1 MASVPILALPP
12 ADLTS
17 EVAPR
22 RRRIHTL
29 RVLGTQEAPRGKRRD
44 TIMTEQQTLRSLDRT
59 VDADEVAKFAAMA
72 EEWWDPNGKFRP
84 LHKFNP
90 VRITYL
96 RDRIAN
102 HYQRDPQAS
111 GPFTDLSI
119 ADIGCGGGLLTEP
132 MARLGATVTGID
144 ATERNVEIAR
154 SHAQHMQLP
163 IDYRF
168 TTAADLAET
177 GARFDVV
184 LTMEVIEH
192 VTDPAVF
199 IADCARLVRPDGL
212 MFLATLNRTAKAY
225 LFAIAGAEYV
235 LGWLPKGTHDWR
247 RFVKPSE
254 MAAALRD
261 AGMRLD
267 ELSGVVYDPLKDS
280 WRLKQRD
287 LGVNYIALAHKAD
300 TA

>member
-1 MASVPILALPP
+1 
-12 ADLTS
+12 
-17 EVAPR
+17 
-22 RRRIHTL
+22 
-29 RVLGTQEAPRGKRRD
+29 
-44 TIMTEQQTLRSLDRT
+44 MTEQQTLRSLDRT

-90 VRITYL
+90 VRIAYL
-96 RDRIAN
+96 RDRIAE
-102 HYQRDPQAS
+102 HFQRDPRKDA
-111 GPFTDLSI
+111 PFADISI

-132 MARLGATVTGID
+132 MARLGATVTGVD
-144 ATERNVEIAR
+144 ATERNVAIAR
-154 SHAQHMQLP
+154 SHASQMQLD

-199 IADCARLVRPDGL
+199 IADCARLVRPGGL
-212 MFLATLNRTAKAY
+212 MFLATLNRTVKAY
-225 LFAIAGAEYV
+225 LMAIAGAEYL
-235 LGWLPKGTHDWR
+235 LGWLPRGTHDWR

-254 MAAALRD
+254 MATALRA
-261 AGMRLD
+261 AGLRLD
-267 ELSGVVYDPLKDS
+267 EITGVVYDPLKDR
-280 WRLKQRD
+280 WRLKPHD
-287 LGVNYIALAHKAD
+287 LDVNYVALAHKAD
-300 TA
+300 AV

>member
-1 MASVPILALPP
+1 
-12 ADLTS
+12 
-17 EVAPR
+17 
-22 RRRIHTL
+22 
-29 RVLGTQEAPRGKRRD
+29 
-44 TIMTEQQTLRSLDRT
+44 MTEQETLHPLDRT
-59 VDADEVAKFAAMA
+59 VDAAEVAKFAAMA

-96 RDRIAN
+96 RDRIASRFE
-102 HYQRDPQAS
+102 RDPHGDAPFS
-111 GPFTDLSI
+111 GLAI

-154 SHAQHMQLP
+154 NHAQHMQLP

-168 TTAADLAET
+168 TTAADLAAT

-192 VTDPAVF
+192 VADPSAFV
-199 IADCARLVRPDGL
+199 ADCARLVRPGGL

-225 LFAIAGAEYV
+225 LLAILGAEYV

-254 MAAALRD
+254 MAAALRS
-261 AGMRLD
+261 AGMHLD
-267 ELSGVVYDPLKDS
+267 ELSGVVYDPLKDR
-280 WRLKQRD
+280 WRVRPRD
-287 LGVNYIALAHKAD
+287 LDVNYMALAHKA
-300 TA
+300 A

>member
-1 MASVPILALPP
+1 MATVPILAFPP
-12 ADLTS
+12 TGLAS
-17 EVAPR
+17 EVASR

-29 RVLGTQEAPRGKRRD
+29 RVLGTQEAARGRRRK
-44 TIMTEQQTLRSLDRT
+44 TIMTEQQTLQSLDRS
-59 VDADEVAKFAAMA
+59 VDPDEVAKFAAMA

-90 VRITYL
+90 VRLTYL
-96 RDRIAN
+96 RDRIAD
-102 HYQRDPQAS
+102 HFQRGPQDAS
-111 GPFTDLSI
+111 PFTDLAI

-144 ATERNVEIAR
+144 ATERNVDIAR
-154 SHAQHMQLP
+154 SHAQQMQLP

-192 VTDPAVF
+192 VTDPASF
-199 IADCARLVRPDGL
+199 IADCARLVRPGGL

-225 LFAIAGAEYV
+225 LMAIAGAEYV

-261 AGMRLD
+261 AGMHLD
-267 ELSGVVYDPLKDS
+267 ELCGVVYDPLKDR

-287 LGVNYIALAHKAD
+287 LAVNYIALAHKAD
-300 TA
+300 AA